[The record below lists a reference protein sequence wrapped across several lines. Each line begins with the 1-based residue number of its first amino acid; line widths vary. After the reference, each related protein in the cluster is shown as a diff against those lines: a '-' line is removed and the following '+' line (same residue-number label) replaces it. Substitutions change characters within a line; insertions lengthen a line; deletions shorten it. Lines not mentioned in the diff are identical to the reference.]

1 MLNERKLTKAELNK
15 REDIVKDMKKNK
27 RELVK
32 RYGKDAEAVMYGRAT
47 KLAKK
52 QAESMDQNKIKE
64 LVKDALQNPKKADLN
79 KDGKL
84 SDYEKKRGA
93 AIEKTMANENQGF
106 GSSDMSALLS
116 SMHINLRYPKEFP
129 GLSQIMDAAE
139 DATDFYMSHLPEY
152 KTNREGLIMSNARAY
167 ARREFPDFM
176 SAAAKFLEPIDEMDR
191 NDPIAMRLRT
201 DKMKREKEAAKP
213 KRRPLYGKQRE
224 KVEDAILDI
233 NQELKGLYSDKKQT
247 LIDMEQEAKPEGGEI
262 ADRYGAELNSIED
275 QIQSLIAKR
284 GKLEARLDENIG
296 LEEGAVEIM
305 DAYNRILDLLKKE
318 SRALNDDDSYALGL
332 KLKSWFSK
340 NILDENTGL
349 EEGTAT
355 DRFLQ
360 SVASNLAQQMRG
372 KAASRTTL
380 KNRLNR
386 TPLANRI
393 DPDELEKIIDY
404 TMQEMGLEEGIDKNI
419 SLEEGASTE
428 EKRIAMSAIKRIAK
442 YRGVSNDEAK
452 NDLIRAAKEIGDL
465 KEGQLTESKEAGLNE
480 LRGILDQAGSL
491 GEEARN
497 IIESYFPRY
506 LRQAEAYGAFDFVE
520 SSNPY
525 DTTLASIVDEIENDE
540 DSYEDEDL
548 NEDLDLGHQDNEPH
562 MLKADLYR
570 IGKYAME
577 LYQMVDG
584 FEGEGEVDFPHWWQS
599 KVIKAK
605 DALVGAKHYLDFE
618 IKEPQIDAMVDVAAE
633 EDVINEFD
641 DESMTAYQKAV
652 KKVYRPKYDGSIQ
665 MPSQEEVDAFFQ
677 STGQENHYLANKP
690 VMGQEKTF
698 NKMEVEPWDDYD
710 YSNWKNITRGHKLN
724 EGTWSLGSAKSIK
737 NIIGILDIALDI
749 KDPQELMDLIDMH
762 EKSMYN
768 IVGDDVFHDDIDGAK
783 RELAQNNLDRAYNRL
798 IDAKGRA
805 KDLLKIASEN
815 DLKNPPIFEGIAKKL
830 AKQLKSK

>member
-52 QAESMDQNKIKE
+52 QAESMDQDKIRE
-64 LVKDALQNPKKADLN
+64 AVKNALQNPKKADLN

-93 AIEKTMANENQGF
+93 AIEKSMANENQGF

-152 KTNREGLIMSNARAY
+152 KTNRESLIMSNARAY

-176 SAAAKFLEPIDEMDR
+176 SSAAKFLEPIDENVTQKHIDDIEASGNIDIAYKKAMELLKSMIAKKAKSKKLDEMGLTKEDYTPDRDQNDEEVPMPMDDEGRPLGEMDR
-191 NDPIAMRLRT
+191 NDPKDEIERRAAM
-201 DKMKREKEAAKP
+201 
-213 KRRPLYGKQRE
+213 
-224 KVEDAILDI
+224 I
-233 NQELKGLYSDKKQT
+233 
-247 LIDMEQEAKPEGGEI
+247 
-262 ADRYGAELNSIED
+262 
-275 QIQSLIAKR
+275 
-284 GKLEARLDENIG
+284 
-296 LEEGAVEIM
+296 
-305 DAYNRILDLLKKE
+305 
-318 SRALNDDDSYALGL
+318 
-332 KLKSWFSK
+332 
-340 NILDENTGL
+340 GL

-360 SVASNLAQQMRG
+360 SVASNLAKQMRG

-380 KNRLNR
+380 KNRLNSM
-386 TPLANRI
+386 PLANRI
-393 DPDELEKIIDY
+393 APDELEKIIDY

-419 SLEEGASTE
+419 SLDEGASTE

-452 NDLIRAAKEIGDL
+452 NDLIRAANEIGEL
-465 KEGQLTESKEAGLNE
+465 K
-480 LRGILDQAGSL
+480 
-491 GEEARN
+491 
-497 IIESYFPRY
+497 
-506 LRQAEAYGAFDFVE
+506 
-520 SSNPY
+520 
-525 DTTLASIVDEIENDE
+525 
-540 DSYEDEDL
+540 
-548 NEDLDLGHQDNEPH
+548 EDLDLGHQDNEPH

-577 LYQMVDG
+577 LYQILDQ
-584 FEGEGEVDFPHWWQS
+584 FEGGSEEVDLPHWWQS
-599 KVIKAK
+599 KIIKSK
-605 DALVGAKHYLDFE
+605 DAIVGAKHYLDFE

-677 STGQENHYLANKP
+677 STGQGNHYLANKP

-698 NKMEVEPWDDYD
+698 NKMEVEPWDEYD
-710 YSNWKNITRGHKLN
+710 YSNWKSITRGHKLN
-724 EGTWSLGSAKSIK
+724 EGVWSLGSAKSIK

-749 KDPQELMDLIDMH
+749 KDPQELMDLMDMH
-762 EKSMYN
+762 DKSMYN

-783 RELAQNNLDRAYNRL
+783 RELAQNNLDGAYNRL
-798 IDAKGRA
+798 ADAKGRA
-805 KDLLKIASEN
+805 KDLFKMVVDRESSHPYKT
-815 DLKNPPIFEGIAKKL
+815 DIFNEVAKKL